1 MVRGARALGHR
12 AGRQSCLLQG
22 GGSLIVAIGAQ
33 NAYVIRTGVMKRHV
47 FAVTTACFLI
57 DAGLI
62 WAGAAGLGTVI
73 AGSAWLSRIAAW
85 GGAGFLIVYGGRA
98 AWAVWRPQPHDWD
111 SGGGGEDPGW
121 KGAVAAAL
129 GFSLLNPHVY
139 LDTVVLIGSVAA
151 QFEAAGRVSFA
162 VGAAIASAL
171 WFYGIG
177 YGAALAAP
185 FFLTVTGARV
195 LDACVWVIMWAVAG
209 SLLAG
214 VLGE

>member
-1 MVRGARALGHR
+1 MLIAPLFQGLF
-12 AGRQSCLLQG
+12 LG
-22 GGSLIVAIGAQ
+22 GGLIIAIGAQ
-33 NAYVIRTGVMKRHV
+33 NAYVIRIGVMGRHV

-62 WAGAAGLGTVI
+62 WVGAAGLGSVI
-73 AGSAWLSRIAAW
+73 ADSPWLSRIAAW
-85 GGAGFLIVYGGRA
+85 GGAAFLIVYGARA
-98 AWAVWRPQPHDWD
+98 GWAVIRPKPYDWGSD
-111 SGGGGEDPGW
+111 TGGPGSGR

-151 QFEAAGRVSFA
+151 QFEAAGRISFA

-185 FFLTVTGARV
+185 FFRTDMGARL

-209 SLLAG
+209 TLIMG
-214 VLGE
+214 VWGE

>member
-1 MVRGARALGHR
+1 MLIVP
-12 AGRQSCLLQG
+12 LLQG
-22 GGSLIVAIGAQ
+22 LFLGGGLIIAIGAQ
-33 NAYVIRTGVMKRHV
+33 NAYVIRTGVRGRHV
-47 FAVTTACFLI
+47 FAVTTTCFLV

-62 WAGAAGLGTVI
+62 WAGAAGLGSVI
-73 AGSAWLSRIAAW
+73 ADSPWLSQIAAW
-85 GGAGFLIVYGGRA
+85 GGAAFLIVYGALA
-98 AWAVWRPQPHDWD
+98 AWAVFRPKPYDWD
-111 SGGGGEDPGW
+111 SGGGPGPGW

-151 QFEAAGRVSFA
+151 QFEAAGRISFA
-162 VGAAIASAL
+162 AGAVIASAL

-185 FFLTVTGARV
+185 FFRTIKGACL
-195 LDACVWVIMWAVAG
+195 LDACVWVIMWTVAG
-209 SLLAG
+209 MLIMG